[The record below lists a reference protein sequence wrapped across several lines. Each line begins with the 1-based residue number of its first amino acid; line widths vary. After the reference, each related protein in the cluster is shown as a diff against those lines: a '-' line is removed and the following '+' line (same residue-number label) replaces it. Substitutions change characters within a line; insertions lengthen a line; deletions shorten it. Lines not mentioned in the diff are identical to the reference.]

1 MAKGHK
7 TGGRQPGSLNKSTK
21 EVKELAGKYGPDAVA
36 RLAHLMMNAESEQ
49 AQVSAAK
56 ELLDRAYGKSP
67 QAIVGDSDED
77 PIQQV
82 INIITGVPRA
92 E

>member
-1 MAKGHK
+1 MAKGQK
-7 TGGRQPGSLNKSTK
+7 TGGRQPGSLNKTTR
-21 EVKELAGKYGPDAVA
+21 EVKELAGKHGPDAIA
-36 RLAHLMMNAESEQ
+36 KLAHLMQHAESEQ
-49 AQVSAAK
+49 AQVAAAK

-67 QAIVGDSDED
+67 QAIVGDADAD

-82 INIITGVPRA
+82 INIVTGVPRA